1 MFSINLLPTKIGGIR
16 CPNYKSNSGSGS
28 NSYQTCL
35 PALPTNKQ
43 TSYNNPQI
51 SQKMKYAQYIRIQSC
66 GVPNSN
72 DMNVSR

>member
-16 CPNYKSNSGSGS
+16 CPNYKSNSGSNS
-28 NSYQTCL
+28 NQTCL

-51 SQKMKYAQYIRIQSC
+51 SQKMKYAQYIRIQSYSY
-66 GVPNSN
+66 GGSN
-72 DMNVSR
+72 DTNVNR